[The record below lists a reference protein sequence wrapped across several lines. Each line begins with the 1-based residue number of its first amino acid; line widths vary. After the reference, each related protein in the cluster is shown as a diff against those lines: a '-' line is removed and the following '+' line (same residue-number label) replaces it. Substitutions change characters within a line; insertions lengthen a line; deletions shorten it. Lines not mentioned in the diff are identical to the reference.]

1 MYEYGIQ
8 RKFRLPQ
15 MGIGRMEIQELLSII
30 ANGEDSTHQFKVNVS
45 NANAIAS
52 EMAAFSN
59 SKGGQILMGVCD
71 DGSIAGLSD
80 QFSLSLINP
89 SFSA

>member
-1 MYEYGIQ
+1 
-8 RKFRLPQ
+8 

-59 SKGGQILMGVCD
+59 
-71 DGSIAGLSD
+71 
-80 QFSLSLINP
+80 
-89 SFSA
+89 